1 MVYTAT
7 FKLSAMFHQD
17 NLTRSLAQIG
27 AQSSFSIF
35 DELKAVYTEPGR
47 YYHSDRHI
55 GECLTRLQPLRHQA
69 THPAEIE
76 VALWFH
82 DAVYDTRRIDNEERS
97 AEWAIKFL
105 RAYKV
110 EQAVIDRI
118 ARLIMVT
125 QAHDPHDAD
134 TAIMTD
140 IDLSILGAPPHVFEQ
155 YDTDIRREYS
165 WIPGE
170 QFRRGRIQVLNN
182 FLERAE
188 ICKTSYFLAKYE
200 QQARLNLRRKI
211 EQLSSGLLL

>member
-1 MVYTAT
+1 
-7 FKLSAMFHQD
+7 MFHQD
-17 NLTRSLAQIG
+17 NLTHSLAQIG

-35 DELKAVYTEPGR
+35 EELKAVYTEPGR
-47 YYHSDRHI
+47 YYHTDKHV
-55 GECLTRLQPLRHQA
+55 GECLTHLQLLRHQA
-69 THPAEIE
+69 TRPAEIE

-82 DAVYDTRRIDNEERS
+82 DAVYDTRRPDNEERS
-97 AEWAIKFL
+97 AEWAVKFL
-105 RAYKV
+105 GASKV
-110 EQAVIDRI
+110 GQAIRELV

-125 QAHDPHDAD
+125 QTHALYDAD
-134 TAIMTD
+134 TALMTD
-140 IDLSILGAPPHVFEQ
+140 IDLSILGAQPHVFEQ

-188 ICKTSYFLAKYE
+188 IYKTSYFLAKYE

-211 EQLSSGLLL
+211 EQLPFGLLL